1 MWQDIRPHMPS
12 LTLRLRMIL
21 LFCVVMGVF
30 LAGTYVVIYRSFRK
44 EVRNGFDGRL
54 LDVAQPLIAQIQA
67 NPMGNHVASLPL
79 QNHVLAVLDGSGRVI
94 ESSQTTEQVDT
105 TSLRPLP
112 EAHAEFRM
120 LHLSRGREL
129 RAAIV
134 PFTVGK
140 ESRWFVIAEPTARI
154 DQIEAAFRERA
165 FGLWTLSLLLTTLIA
180 AWYVGRSLSPIVTLS
195 RHAAKLTEEAV
206 DVTHGDFQASLP
218 ITYPFDEVGTLAAN
232 FNVLFAKI
240 GAVVRQLRQFV
251 SDAAHELRTPLAVV
265 RGETEYLL
273 AQDRS
278 ADEYR
283 AILRTIDDELTVMVG
298 IIEGLFTLSMAD
310 AGQLRLAN
318 ERVHLNEVLEE
329 ACGIAAPGARRKNI
343 RIERFSEWAEIEFS
357 GDPAL
362 LRQLFVILLENAT
375 KYSPAGTIIR
385 VGLTMGN
392 GCAQAIVEDEGYGIA
407 PEHLPHIFERFYRA
421 APTEDSRS
429 GGLGLAIAQAIVNAY
444 RGAIWCDS
452 KLGVGSRFTVQ
463 LPWTATEDLKPHP
476 GDLSRHTATH

>member
-1 MWQDIRPHMPS
+1 
-12 LTLRLRMIL
+12 MIL

-30 LAGTYVVIYRSFRK
+30 LAGTYVVVYRSFRK
-44 EVRNGFDGRL
+44 EVRDGFDARL
-54 LDVAQPLIAQIQA
+54 VDVAQPLIAQIRS
-67 NPMGNHVASLPL
+67 NPGRNHIDFLPL
-79 QNHVLAVLDGSGRVI
+79 QDHFLEVLDGNGRI
-94 ESSQTTEQVDT
+94 LEKSQTTEQIDI

-112 EAHAEFRM
+112 ETHAEFRM
-120 LHLSRGREL
+120 LHLSGGGEL
-129 RAAIV
+129 RTAIV
-134 PFTVGK
+134 PFQVGK
-140 ESRWFVIAEPTARI
+140 EPRWFVIAESTERI
-154 DQIEAAFRERA
+154 DRVEAAFRERA

-218 ITYPFDEVGTLAAN
+218 ITYPFDEVGTLATN
-232 FNVLFAKI
+232 FNFLFARI

-273 AQDRS
+273 TQDRS

-298 IIEGLFTLSMAD
+298 IVEGLFTLSMAD

-318 ERVHLNEVLEE
+318 ERVHLNEVIEE

-343 RIERFSEWAEIEFS
+343 RIERVSQWAETEFM

-375 KYSPAGTIIR
+375 KYSPAATTIR
-385 VGLTMGN
+385 VALV
-392 GCAQAIVEDEGYGIA
+392 QAGSNIQTVVEDQGYGIA
-407 PEHLPHIFERFYRA
+407 PEHLKHIFERFYRA
-421 APTEDSRS
+421 APPSDEFSRS
-429 GGLGLAIAQAIVNAY
+429 GGLGLSIALAIVNAY
-444 RGAIWCDS
+444 GGTIWCDS
-452 KLGVGSRFTVQ
+452 KLGIGSRFTVQ
-463 LPWTATEDLKPHP
+463 LPRFSSGEIPANPSNV
-476 GDLSRHTATH
+476 LSCPKTTSS

>member
-1 MWQDIRPHMPS
+1 MSNDIRLQMPS

-21 LFCVVMGVF
+21 LFCIVMGVF
-30 LAGTYVVIYRSFRK
+30 LAGTYVVVFRSFSK
-44 EVRNGFDGRL
+44 EVRNGFDARL

-67 NPMGNHVASLPL
+67 NPRESQIASLAMRD
-79 QNHVLAVLDGSGRVI
+79 HVMAILDGSGRVLQM
-94 ESSQTTEQVDT
+94 SQTPEQVD
-105 TSLRPLP
+105 PLAFQP
-112 EAHAEFRM
+112 FPAAGAEFRM
-120 LHLSRGREL
+120 LHLGGRQL
-129 RAAIV
+129 RAALV
-134 PFTVGK
+134 PFKVGP
-140 ESRWFVIAEPTARI
+140 EARCFVIAEPTSRI
-154 DQIEAAFRERA
+154 DHVEASFREQA

-180 AWYVGRSLSPIVTLS
+180 AWYVGKSLTPIVTLS
-195 RHAAKLTEEAV
+195 RHAAKLTEEAA

-218 ITYPFDEVGTLAAN
+218 ITYPFDEVGILATN

-273 AQDRS
+273 SQNRS
-278 ADEYR
+278 ADEYKE
-283 AILRTIDDELTVMVG
+283 ILRTIDGELTVMVG

-329 ACGIAAPGARRKNI
+329 ACGIAAPAARQKKI
-343 RIERFSEWAEIEFS
+343 SIERLSEWTEIEFS

-375 KYSPAGTIIR
+375 KYSPSNTIIR
-385 VGLTMGN
+385 VGLARTN
-392 GCAQAIVEDEGYGIA
+392 NCAQAVVEDQGYGLA

-421 APTEDSRS
+421 AATEDSRS
-429 GGLGLAIAQAIVNAY
+429 GGLGLAIAQAIVKAY
-444 RGAIWCDS
+444 DGAIWCDS
-452 KLGVGSRFTVQ
+452 KVGAGSRFTVQ
-463 LPWTATEDLKPHP
+463 LPCTETADLTMERPN
-476 GDLSRHTATH
+476 LSRRVANH